1 MKRRWMVLAGPTA
14 MAVSVAAAAAC
25 SGNDGA
31 QGPPGPAGEAGA
43 PGSPG
48 EAGPPGL
55 AGEAGP
61 AGPVGEA
68 GPAGPVGDAGP
79 AGPPG
84 EAGASILIS
93 AAAKQGLDISPVP
106 LNLAGL
112 TAAQIELVG
121 GGSYIV
127 NALAD
132 CPACHGAAPNPFL
145 GGGITFGGPQAPFTV
160 TARNLTPDPAT
171 GMKLTEDQFVAAL
184 RTGADFASA
193 PDGGLPGETLVVMP
207 WLTFRWMSTNDIR
220 SIWWYLKAI
229 PPVANHVAADTKT
242 TPAPGAVPTAYT
254 QGNQATPTPLPPEL
268 SPTGPDSASPV
279 PDPDNVLRGL
289 ALNPLTQV
297 TTAGM
302 DANTLALFGRGA
314 YLVNAIGDCS
324 GCHTNIDNAATGKI
338 VTTQYLTG
346 GQVFDYNV
354 LGLPLPAQKAMGV
367 VRSASAN
374 LEGAMNGFFNKSN
387 VDFSTF
393 MTLITE
399 GIHAEDPMPKPVAFP
414 MPWPYLKNMSLADM
428 EAVFTYMSTV
438 ATDYGKPTLT
448 GASDKI
454 IPDPT
459 LYCDTTTP
467 CPTGMACSATVAG
480 VPGECLSQTC
490 TQATVTSDCAVC
502 QTCSGTTAGTCQA
515 ETGLQL
521 ATCIQTGY

>member
-1 MKRRWMVLAGPTA
+1 MRRRWILLVGPFA
-14 MAVSVAAAAAC
+14 MAVSVAGAAC

-43 PGSPG
+43 PGIPG
-48 EAGPPGL
+48 EAGPPGP

-61 AGPVGEA
+61 AGPAGEA
-68 GPAGPVGDAGP
+68 GPAGPAGEAGLAGP
-79 AGPPG
+79 AG
-84 EAGASILIS
+84 EAGATTLIS

-193 PDGGLPGETLVVMP
+193 PDGGLPSETLVVMP

-242 TPAPGAVPTAYT
+242 TPAPGAAPTAYA
-254 QGNQATPTPLPPEL
+254 QGNQTTPTPLPPEL

-302 DANTLALFGRGA
+302 DANTLSLFGRGA

-324 GCHTNIDNAATGKI
+324 GCHTNIDDASTGKI
-338 VTTQYLTG
+338 RATQYLTG

-354 LGLPLPAQKAMGV
+354 LGLPVPAQKAMGV
-367 VRSASAN
+367 VRSASAS
-374 LEGAMNGFFNKSN
+374 LEGATNGFFNKSN

-393 MTLITE
+393 LTLITE
-399 GIHAEDPMPKPVAFP
+399 GIHAEDPVPKPVAFP
-414 MPWPYLKNMSLADM
+414 MPWPYLKNMALADM
-428 EAVFTYMSTV
+428 EAIFTYMSTV

-448 GASDKI
+448 GVADKT
-454 IPDPT
+454 IPDPA

-467 CPTGMACSATVAG
+467 CPTGMACSTTTAG
-480 VPGECLSQTC
+480 TPGECLSQTC
-490 TQATVTSDCAVC
+490 TQATVNSDCAVC
-502 QTCSGTTAGTCQA
+502 QTCSAATAGTCQA
-515 ETGLQL
+515 ETGLAL
-521 ATCIQTGY
+521 ANCVQTGY